1 MTNDDPFKSGSGS
14 AQGLAQF
21 EDQGILVIPLEYL
34 PKVKTTNG
42 EKDAIDADVVVF
54 GPEGP
59 EEVEGVRIFS
69 MTLISAM
76 KRQATY
82 NAEHDMDPATGHP
95 RMTLG
100 VLFRDEA
107 SKRQGQNAPW
117 KLGEP
122 DDKLKALARDY
133 LASRK
138 REPADPFA
146 SA

>member
-1 MTNDDPFKSGSGS
+1 MADDPFKSGSGS

-21 EDQGILVIPLEYL
+21 EDQGILVTPLEYL

-42 EKDAIDADVVVF
+42 EKDAIDCDVVVF
-54 GPEGP
+54 GPDGP

-69 MTLISAM
+69 MTLIAAM

-82 NAEHDMDPATGHP
+82 NEQHDVDPATGHP

-100 VLFRDEA
+100 VLFRDEENA
-107 SKRQGQNAPW
+107 KKGQNAPW
-117 KLGEP
+117 KLAEP
-122 DDKLKALARDY
+122 DDKLKAQAREY
-133 LASRK
+133 LAEHK

>member
-1 MTNDDPFKSGSGS
+1 MSADPFKSGSGA

-42 EKDAIDADVVVF
+42 EKDAIDSDVVVF
-54 GPEGP
+54 GPDGA
-59 EEVEGVRIFS
+59 EEVDGVRIFS

-76 KRQATY
+76 KRMAQY
-82 NAEHDMDPATGHP
+82 NENHDVDPNTGHP
-95 RMTLG
+95 KMVLG
-100 VLFRDEA
+100 KLIKDVENQ
-107 SKRQGQNAPW
+107 KKGQNAPW
-117 KLGEP
+117 KLDEP
-122 DDKLKALARDY
+122 DDELKAAAREY

-138 REPADPFA
+138 QKPADPFA

>member
-1 MTNDDPFKSGSGS
+1 MADDPFKSGSGS

-42 EKDAIDADVVVF
+42 EKDAIDCDVVAF
-54 GPEGP
+54 GPDGA
-59 EEVEGVRIFS
+59 EEVDGVRIFS
-69 MTLISAM
+69 MTLIAAM
-76 KRQATY
+76 KRQAQY
-82 NAEHDMDPATGHP
+82 NENHDVDPATGHP

-100 VLFRDEA
+100 VLFRDVENQ
-107 SKRQGQNAPW
+107 KKGQNAPW
-117 KLGEP
+117 KLAEP

-133 LASRK
+133 LADKK

>member
-1 MTNDDPFKSGSGS
+1 MSEDPFKHGSGS

-21 EDQGILVIPLEYL
+21 EDQGVLVIPLEYL

-42 EKDAIDADVVVF
+42 EKDAIDCDVVAF
-54 GPEGP
+54 GPDGP

-76 KRQATY
+76 KRQAVY
-82 NAEHDMDPATGHP
+82 NESHDVDPNTGHP

-107 SKRQGQNAPW
+107 NKRQGQNAPW
-117 KLGEP
+117 KLAEP
-122 DDKLKALARDY
+122 DDALKAAAREY
-133 LASRK
+133 LANRK
-138 REPADPFA
+138 QEPADPFA
-146 SA
+146 KA